1 MIFGR
6 LYQSRLLAALIN
18 YNRHL
23 EQGIMAKADIFVFKF
38 VVINLNKSLKGSYN
52 VELSITQS
60 SLMSWLGSSV

>member
-1 MIFGR
+1 
-6 LYQSRLLAALIN
+6 
-18 YNRHL
+18 
-23 EQGIMAKADIFVFKF
+23 MAKADIFVFKF